1 MVQKLIPE
9 VEREW
14 SKISFKWRR
23 LLPKTKERPPS
34 PIKFKPDEKVLSEL
48 IERSNKIINEIIS
61 KSKIKASGHAK
72 LITTDKIVIDPR
84 VRWKCQ
90 IPVCFGF
97 GTSINCPPHSPNTN
111 EMREIVNSYRY
122 AILISFYPPIKNHV
136 FPSILLG
143 VQGDINLLSQMVGMI
158 ETEATYM
165 GYYLAMGFKGGP
177 CVGCGFFSPEYFKDL
192 MQQKKIP
199 PCPVLD
205 NQMCRQYLRA
215 RPALEAC
222 GVDSFATAVK
232 CGEKAPFVINPE
244 HPKESVPFVVWHGIV
259 LVV

>member
-1 MVQKLIPE
+1 MEQKLIPE
-9 VEREW
+9 IEKEW

-23 LLPKTKERPPS
+23 LLPKRKDRPPS
-34 PIKFKPDEKVLSEL
+34 PIKFEADEKTFNKL
-48 IERSNKIINEIIS
+48 IEQSNKIIDEIIE
-61 KSKIKASGHAK
+61 KAKIKASGHAK

-97 GTSINCPPHSPNTN
+97 GTSINCPPHSPTTE
-111 EMREIVNSYRY
+111 EMREIVNSYKH

-143 VQGDINLLSQMVGMI
+143 VQGDVNLLNQMVSMI
-158 ETEATYM
+158 EAEATYM

-199 PCPVLD
+199 LCPVLD

-259 LVV
+259 LIV